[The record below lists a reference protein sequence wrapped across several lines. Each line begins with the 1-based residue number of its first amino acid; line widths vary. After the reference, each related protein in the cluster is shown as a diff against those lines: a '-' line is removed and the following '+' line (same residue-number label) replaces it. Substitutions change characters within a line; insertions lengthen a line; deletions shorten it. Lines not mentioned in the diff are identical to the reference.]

1 MKKLLTMVAMAAALC
16 VFAKDQYDIKPEEA
30 KANDAPTAVEW
41 QNKNDAT
48 LKALTADDV
57 LASFVRD
64 EASAKALLAK
74 VQPAYA
80 TDPMAAMQ
88 IGAVTQWVMVEDKKP
103 WYVFGLPLVATPHSD
118 GRKVWVKALFDTMT
132 AATDDYVA
140 EFCLDQLR
148 WCGCK
153 KCAACVRAFSTTA
166 RSVRVKEFAEMV
178 ATELEGKAV
187 GL

>member
-148 WCGCK
+148 WCGK
-153 KCAACVRAFSTTA
+153 NAQADKVLAVGQKSGSKAVNDFAA
-166 RSVRVKEFAEMV
+166 MV
-178 ATELEGKAV
+178 AKELKEAK
-187 GL
+187 